1 MLITAVGILGQMF
14 MLLLQIIAMSSCFCV
29 ERTVSGQ
36 QLFHVMCQCSVLWGF
51 WCFFLRGEV
60 SLFLV
65 GCFCGLFF
73 FYGVFVFVIFTAI
86 FLCKDCSLKWQF
98 SVT

>member
-1 MLITAVGILGQMF
+1 MSMFSFVGVLVFFFKGGGLIVFGGV
-14 MLLLQIIAMSSCFCV
+14 LLWV
-29 ERTVSGQ
+29 V
-36 QLFHVMCQCSVLWGF
+36 
-51 WCFFLRGEV
+51 
-60 SLFLV
+60 
-65 GCFCGLFF
+65 F